1 MQAFFALMLSK
12 VSFTVYTY
20 WYKFLQL
27 IMQTMSKNE
36 PKSPLKAGSVPAPAI
51 KRDAKGRILPGQ
63 ALNPAGKPKQN
74 KLKILDAETRELVIS
89 EVIRILGEG
98 ESNKHFQPV
107 LLKVMDKA
115 MPSLKAIEV
124 NNNDTQQLGVIVLP
138 SKKKLDI
145 IEAEIEDTRVNN
157 SQLTE
162 GE

>member
-1 MQAFFALMLSK
+1 MQ
-12 VSFTVYTY
+12 
-20 WYKFLQL
+20 
-27 IMQTMSKNE
+27 IMSKSE

-124 NNNDTQQLGVIVLP
+124 NNNETQQLGVIVLP

-145 IEAEIEDTRVNN
+145 IEAEIEGERVNN

-162 GE
+162 EE